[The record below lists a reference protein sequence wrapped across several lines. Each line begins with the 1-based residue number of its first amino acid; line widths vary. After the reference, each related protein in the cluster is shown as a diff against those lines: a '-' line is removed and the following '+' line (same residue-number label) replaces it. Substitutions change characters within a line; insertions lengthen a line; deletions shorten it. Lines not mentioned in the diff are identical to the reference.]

1 MMEHN
6 LLTLD
11 FWQDSA
17 TYEGLTSPTGTL
29 GCEVLNI
36 SDSII
41 KKLVDLCAPLNSF
54 MGTLGTPKPD
64 LSLLAPAK
72 DSALEIINLL
82 SDVPP
87 FSRLDH
93 AFYADWI
100 KDTFVPEAVQE
111 CLLCSMAMMSG
122 GLTLEQQEQYK
133 RGLLFAKLLP
143 VLANLGYSLGEY
155 KKTMTEFAI
164 KMDAP
169 DSDRSPDGLAELFG
183 QQFPP
188 ELSFTNDGAWMAITN
203 TSLQYISVLRP
214 GYDVPMLVKRMHFVS
229 FVGML
234 RTDLFEGL
242 CVGHAPK
249 KCLVCGY
256 WFLTTNARHTKYCG
270 NPAPGDRLGR
280 TCRQLGNLKGREQRE
295 LADDHPIK
303 LIYERRLNTINR
315 YIKRETLDADLA
327 KAMKKLAKDK
337 MLRALSDSRYAK
349 GSYEKEM
356 KQENLIEEV
365 KNRR

>member
-1 MMEHN
+1 MEHN

-11 FWQDSA
+11 FWQDSV
-17 TYEGLTSPTGTL
+17 TYEGTTMPTGTL

-41 KKLVDLCAPLNSF
+41 EKLTVLCAPLNSF
-54 MGTLGTPKPD
+54 MGTLNTMKPD
-64 LSLLAPAK
+64 LSLLPAAK
-72 DSALEIINLL
+72 DSAIEIINLL
-82 SDVPP
+82 SDVPL

-93 AFYADWI
+93 TFYADWI

-111 CLLCSMAMMSG
+111 YLMYSMAMMSG

-133 RGLLFAKLLP
+133 CGLRLARLLP
-143 VLANLGYSLGEY
+143 VFANLGFSLTEY
-155 KKTMTEFAI
+155 KKTMTDFAV

-169 DSDRSPDGLAELFG
+169 NSDRSPDGLAELFG
-183 QQFPP
+183 LQFPP
-188 ELSFTNDGAWMAITN
+188 ELSFTNDGAWMAVTN
-203 TSLQYISVLRP
+203 TSMQYISVLRP
-214 GYDVPMLVKRMHFVS
+214 GYEMPMLVKRMHFVT

-249 KCLVCGY
+249 KCPICGR

-270 NPAPGDRLGR
+270 NPAPEDKLGR
-280 TCRQLGNLKGREQRE
+280 TCRQLGNLKGRERRE

-315 YIKRETLDADLA
+315 YIKRRTLDADLA

-349 GSYEKEM
+349 GGYEKEM
-356 KQENLIEEV
+356 EQENLIAEV
-365 KNRR
+365 KEKQ

>member
-1 MMEHN
+1 MEHN

-11 FWQDSA
+11 FWQDSV
-17 TYEGLTSPTGTL
+17 TYEGTTVPTGTL

-36 SDSII
+36 SDSTIE
-41 KKLVDLCAPLNSF
+41 KLTNLCAPLNSF
-54 MGTLGTPKPD
+54 MGTLRTPKPD
-64 LSLLAPAK
+64 LALLPPAK
-72 DSALEIINLL
+72 DSAIEIINLL

-93 AFYADWI
+93 TFYSKWI
-100 KDTFVPEAVQE
+100 EETFVPEAVQE
-111 CLLCSMAMMSG
+111 CLMSSMALMSG
-122 GLTLEQQEQYK
+122 GLTSEQQEQYK
-133 RGLLFAKLLP
+133 RGLRLARLLP
-143 VLANLGYSLGEY
+143 VFANLGYSLAEY
-155 KKTMTEFAI
+155 KKTMTDFAV

-169 DSDRSPDGLAELFG
+169 NSDRSPDGLAELFG

-188 ELSFTNDGAWMAITN
+188 ELSFTNDGAWMSVTN
-203 TSLQYISVLRP
+203 TSMQYISVLRP
-214 GYDVPMLVKRMHFVS
+214 GYDVPMLVKRMHFVT

-249 KCLVCGY
+249 KCPICGR

-270 NPAPGDRLGR
+270 NPAPGDKFGR

-315 YIKRETLDADLA
+315 YIKRGTLDANLA

-356 KQENLIEEV
+356 EQENLIVEV
-365 KNRR
+365 KEKQ